1 MYLDIIKDVFVKG
14 IVSMFTVGFG
24 PIVVAYYAFFYV
36 IIINCD

>member
-1 MYLDIIKDVFVKG
+1 MYFDIIKDVFVKG